1 MKLLKIKIYNNF
13 ERNQIYET
21 EKKNFS
27 MHNDQKMII

>member
-21 EKKNFS
+21 EKKLF
-27 MHNDQKMII
+27 HEQRPKMII

>member
-21 EKKNFS
+21 EKKTFPCTTT
-27 MHNDQKMII
+27 KK